1 MKPGKPIGKRIM
13 RSKIVSSI
21 KALLKAQ
28 MLPDFSIRTLVIFI
42 MYGIMIV
49 ASFFS
54 AYLLRFDFNFKIL
67 GEYNPI
73 GFLFV
78 VLAVKYFYLLIFGQ
92 FKGLMTF
99 FHIPDV
105 IKIFWVMMFSA
116 VTLLA
121 LNYFLFFNAGV
132 PIIPRGVILSDM
144 LLSMVIFGSARIV
157 MRMYRER
164 SMVEKG
170 ATHSPKRVM
179 IIGAGDIGTS
189 LAADLIARKNLGI
202 LPVLFL
208 DDDPQKWGKQ
218 IMGIEVAPLEGN
230 MSNFVSGFKID
241 RAIIASVRFSGQRIS
256 KIISALHKIGIET
269 SIVPSYHDLASGRVK
284 ASLLRDVD
292 IEDVLG
298 REPVKLDD
306 LAIDKMIQGK
316 IVMVTGAG
324 GSIGRELCRQIA
336 SKSPELLI
344 MVDHCEVQLFQ
355 VEQEILDYEFGA
367 KIKPLVGNVADEAR
381 MEAVISKY
389 RPNIIFHAAAHKHV
403 PMMESQPGEALK
415 NNTLGTWILAGVAS
429 RNNVE
434 KFLLISTDKAI
445 NPTNV
450 MGASK
455 RLAEKAIQAMQSRP
469 GNKTIFVAVRFGNV
483 LGSSGSVIPTFKKQ
497 ISYGGPV
504 TVTHPEVTRYFMT
517 IPEAVGLVLQCA
529 AQAYGG
535 EIFVLNMG
543 EPVKVID
550 LARQLI
556 RLSGLE
562 PDVDIQIKIIGL
574 RPGEKLYEE
583 IQHKNESLVDTP
595 NPRIY
600 GFVSEMPSYGEV
612 EKIISDIKKNV
623 DTKSVNELKRF
634 IFTVVPEYKAQ
645 FYD

>member
-105 IKIFWVMMFSA
+105 IKIFWVMMFSSG
-116 VTLLA
+116 TSLA

-164 SMVEKG
+164 SMVEKC

-434 KFLLISTDKAI
+434 KFLLISTDKAV

-497 ISYGGPV
+497 ISHGGPV

>member
-1 MKPGKPIGKRIM
+1 
-13 RSKIVSSI
+13 
-21 KALLKAQ
+21 
-28 MLPDFSIRTLVIFI
+28 
-42 MYGIMIV
+42 
-49 ASFFS
+49 
-54 AYLLRFDFNFKIL
+54 
-67 GEYNPI
+67 
-73 GFLFV
+73 
-78 VLAVKYFYLLIFGQ
+78 
-92 FKGLMTF
+92 
-99 FHIPDV
+99 
-105 IKIFWVMMFSA
+105 
-116 VTLLA
+116 
-121 LNYFLFFNAGV
+121 
-132 PIIPRGVILSDM
+132 M

-164 SMVEKG
+164 SMVEKC

-434 KFLLISTDKAI
+434 KFLLISTDKAV

-497 ISYGGPV
+497 ISHGGPV

>member
-1 MKPGKPIGKRIM
+1 M
-13 RSKIVSSI
+13 RSQIVSSI

-49 ASFFS
+49 VSFFS

-67 GEYNPI
+67 GEFNPI

-78 VLAVKYFYLLIFGQ
+78 VLAVKYFYLLLFGQ

-105 IKIFWVMMFSA
+105 IKIFWVMTFSA

-121 LNYFLFFNAGV
+121 LNYFLFFDAGV
-132 PIIPRGVILSDM
+132 SIIPRGVILSDM
-144 LLSMVIFGSARIV
+144 LLSMVIFGSTRIV
-157 MRMYRER
+157 MRIYRER
-164 SMVEKG
+164 AMVEKG
-170 ATHSPKRVM
+170 VAHSLKRVM

-218 IMGIEVAPLEGN
+218 IMGIEVVPLESN
-230 MSNFVSGFKID
+230 MSNIVSGFKID

-256 KIISALHKIGIET
+256 KIISMLHKLGIET

-306 LAIDKMIQGK
+306 LAIDNMIQGK
-316 IVMVTGAG
+316 VVMVTGAG

-336 SKSPELLI
+336 SKAPELLI

-367 KIKPLVGNVADEAR
+367 KIKPLVGSVTDEMR
-381 MEAVISKY
+381 MEAIISKY
-389 RPNIIFHAAAHKHV
+389 KPNIIFHAAAHKHV

-429 RNNVE
+429 RNNVG

-455 RLAEKAIQAMQSRP
+455 RLAEKTIQAMQSRP

-497 ISYGGPV
+497 IAHGGPV

-517 IPEAVGLVLQCA
+517 IPEAVGLVLQCG

-595 NPRIY
+595 HPRIY
-600 GFVSEMPSYGEV
+600 GFVSEMPTYSEV
-612 EKIISDIKKNV
+612 EKIIADIKKNV

>member
-1 MKPGKPIGKRIM
+1 
-13 RSKIVSSI
+13 
-21 KALLKAQ
+21 

-78 VLAVKYFYLLIFGQ
+78 VLAVKYFYVLIFGQ

-316 IVMVTGAG
+316 IVMVTEADTIREQLLAYVDRESEASLRLDKASALPC
-324 GSIGRELCRQIA
+324 GSEEERTEREREIQAATRNAALVALRVAYEVGTVMETIIYVAHKGYQPA
-336 SKSPELLI
+336 LPEACVAMMSARTCVFAALLR
-344 MVDHCEVQLFQ
+344 
-355 VEQEILDYEFGA
+355 VETYLLSIR
-367 KIKPLVGNVADEAR
+367 DEA
-381 MEAVISKY
+381 
-389 RPNIIFHAAAHKHV
+389 
-403 PMMESQPGEALK
+403 
-415 NNTLGTWILAGVAS
+415 
-429 RNNVE
+429 
-434 KFLLISTDKAI
+434 
-445 NPTNV
+445 
-450 MGASK
+450 
-455 RLAEKAIQAMQSRP
+455 
-469 GNKTIFVAVRFGNV
+469 FVAR
-483 LGSSGSVIPTFKKQ
+483 
-497 ISYGGPV
+497 
-504 TVTHPEVTRYFMT
+504 TR
-517 IPEAVGLVLQCA
+517 E
-529 AQAYGG
+529 
-535 EIFVLNMG
+535 
-543 EPVKVID
+543 
-550 LARQLI
+550 
-556 RLSGLE
+556 
-562 PDVDIQIKIIGL
+562 
-574 RPGEKLYEE
+574 
-583 IQHKNESLVDTP
+583 
-595 NPRIY
+595 
-600 GFVSEMPSYGEV
+600 EV
-612 EKIISDIKKNV
+612 EK
-623 DTKSVNELKRF
+623 LKENTARVERKLADWMSMR
-634 IFTVVPEYKAQ
+634 I
-645 FYD
+645 